1 MNSNNS
7 NNSKKIQ
14 RRSFFLYL
22 GAGAAAAAAIT
33 KLPFKLFQQKV
44 KAETS
49 IKVTANP
56 FAVKRDMNKSVKQ
69 SKNMNGGKL
78 NG

>member
-14 RRSFFLYL
+14 RRNFFLYL

-49 IKVTANP
+49 IKVSANP
-56 FAVKRDMNKSVKQ
+56 FAVKRDVNKSVKQ
-69 SKNMNGGKL
+69 SKTMNGGKL

>member
-22 GAGAAAAAAIT
+22 GASAAAAAAIT

>member
-7 NNSKKIQ
+7 NNSKKIH
-14 RRSFFLYL
+14 RRNFFLYL
-22 GAGAAAAAAIT
+22 GAGAAAVAAFT
-33 KLPFKLFQQKV
+33 KLPFNIFQQKV

-49 IKVTANP
+49 IRVKENP
-56 FAVKRDMNKSVKQ
+56 YAVKRDMTG
-69 SKNMNGGKL
+69 KNTKMNGGRL

>member
-7 NNSKKIQ
+7 NKPVKIQ
-14 RRSFFLYL
+14 RRNFFLYL
-22 GAGAAAAAAIT
+22 TAGAAAAAAIT
-33 KLPFKLFQQKV
+33 KLPFRLFQQKY

-49 IKVTANP
+49 IKVKENP
-56 FAVKRDMNKSVKQ
+56 FAVKRETNRSNTKV
-69 SKNMNGGKL
+69 NGGRI